1 MKDPN
6 NTRNTAPRRGSPLWI
21 YFVVVILLGVAAG
34 AAAFSGLT
42 GDDLD
47 ALAGTPVFWILG
59 CFIIFGELRPII
71 TPGSTENNGATTST
85 TFSFAALLYAGLP
98 IAAALQA
105 AAVITC
111 GIFRGRTPHRIAF
124 NVSQYTLSLAAA
136 QLVLALFGDL
146 ATPTDLWVPGGA
158 DLPAIALAGAVYFIC
173 NDTLV
178 GSAVALHERVSLVKA
193 LRWDLGYQVLVHLAL
208 LGLAPLMVIA
218 MDRSAAF
225 VPLIVLPFIAVYM
238 NASVSVRREHQALHD
253 GLTGLPNRKLLIV
266 RTEEA
271 LAEARGAE
279 KRSADRTAA
288 EKAAAAKR
296 DSAEQ
301 RDSKEKRDG
310 AERADAEAR
319 AAGMLGPRAAALGP
333 RRRKAADPPRHRAGL
348 FLLDLDRFKEVNDTL
363 GHPTGDRLLQL
374 VAHRLT
380 HSVRPGDLVARLG
393 GDEFAVLLPSV
404 RDEAAAREVA
414 ARLRAALSEPVRLDG
429 MSFDLEGSVG
439 IALFPDHAPDFELLL
454 QRADVAMYN
463 AKEARSGVEI
473 YSPRKDR
480 NSPARLSMLG
490 DLRRA
495 IDRSELELFYQ
506 PKVSLRDGQLVG
518 MEALLRWRHPDKG
531 ILEPV
536 AFLSV
541 AEQTYLMRSITHH
554 VVGAALAQA
563 AAWWREDLTVQVAV
577 NASGRDLFDTGLT
590 ETIEEGLLA
599 RGLPAAALQLE
610 ITERILMN
618 EPAYASDTV
627 GALAELGIPLS
638 LDDFGTGYSSLVR
651 LNRLPVEEIKID
663 SSFVGRLTE
672 STEDAVIVR
681 SIVDLARTLGLR
693 SVAEGVE
700 DPATARMLR
709 EMGCDAAQGWHFGR
723 PMDADTATDW
733 LRRHMQ
739 RAPEPA
745 A

>member
-34 AAAFSGLT
+34 VTAFSGLSRA
-42 GDDLD
+42 DLD
-47 ALAGTPVFWILG
+47 ALAGNPVFWILG

-71 TPGSTENNGATTST
+71 TPGSTENTGATTST

-105 AAVITC
+105 IAVVTC
-111 GIFRGRTPHRIAF
+111 GIFRARSPHRIAF
-124 NVSQYTLSLAAA
+124 NVAQYTLSLAAA
-136 QLVLALFGDL
+136 QFVLALSGDV
-146 ATPTDLWVPGGA
+146 ATPSRLWVPHGS
-158 DLPAIALAGAVYFIC
+158 DLPAIALAGAVYFAC

-178 GSAVALHERVSLVKA
+178 GAAVALHSRVSLLKA
-193 LRWDLGYQVLVHLAL
+193 LRWDLAYQVLVHLAL

-218 MDRSAAF
+218 MDRSAVF
-225 VPLIVLPFIAVYM
+225 VPLIVLPFIAVYL

-279 KRSADRTAA
+279 RRRPRTT
-288 EKAAAAKR
+288 
-296 DSAEQ
+296 
-301 RDSKEKRDG
+301 G
-310 AERADAEAR
+310 
-319 AAGMLGPRAAALGP
+319 LGS
-333 RRRKAADPPRHRAGL
+333 RRRKAADPPDQRAGL

-363 GHPTGDRLLQL
+363 GHPTGDRLLQI

-393 GDEFAVLLPSV
+393 GDEFAVLLPTV

-429 MSFDLEGSVG
+429 MSFDLEASVG

-463 AKEARSGVEI
+463 AKEARTGVET
-473 YSPRKDR
+473 YSPGKDR

-506 PKVSLRDGQLVG
+506 PKISLRDGHLVG

-531 ILEPV
+531 LLEPE

-541 AEQTYLMRSITHH
+541 AEQTYLMRSITHY
-554 VVGAALAQA
+554 VVEAALAQA
-563 AAWWREDLTVQVAV
+563 AAWWRADMPVQVAV
-577 NASGRDLFDTGLT
+577 NASGRDLLDTGLT
-590 ETIEEGLLA
+590 EVIEEGLLA

-651 LNRLPVEEIKID
+651 LKRLPVEEIKID
-663 SSFVGRLTE
+663 SSFVRRLAD
-672 STEDAVIVR
+672 SPDDAVIVR
-681 SIVDLARTLGLR
+681 SIVDLVRTLGLR

-700 DPATARMLR
+700 DPATAERLR
-709 EMGCDAAQGWHFGR
+709 EMGCDAAQGWHFCR
-723 PMDADTATDW
+723 PMDAATATDW
-733 LRRHMQ
+733 LYSVAVPSVK
-739 RAPEPA
+739 APGGA
-745 A
+745 

>member
-21 YFVVVILLGVAAG
+21 YFVVVILLGVTACG
-34 AAAFSGLT
+34 IAFSGVS
-42 GDDLD
+42 GADLD
-47 ALAGTPVFWILG
+47 ALARNPVFWILG
-59 CFIIFGELRPII
+59 CFIVFGELRPII

-85 TFSFAALLYAGLP
+85 TFAFAALLYAGLP
-98 IAAALQA
+98 IAAFLQVI
-105 AAVITC
+105 AVITC
-111 GIFRGRTPHRIAF
+111 GIFRNRTPHRIAF
-124 NVSQYTLSLAAA
+124 NAAQYTLSLAAA
-136 QLVLALFGDL
+136 QFVLALAGDM
-146 ATPTDLWVPGGA
+146 ARPTDLWVPDGK
-158 DLPAIALAGAVYFIC
+158 DLPAIAAAGAVYFVC

-178 GSAVALHERVSLVKA
+178 GAAVALHERVPLLKA
-193 LRWDLGYQVLVHLAL
+193 LRWDLAYQVLVHLAL
-208 LGLAPLMVIA
+208 LGLAPLMVVA
-218 MDRSAAF
+218 MHRSALF
-225 VPLIVLPFIAVYM
+225 VPLIVLPFIAVYL

-271 LAEARGAE
+271 LAEARGAARGAPGHPWSGFGASRRRPAE
-279 KRSADRTAA
+279 PADR
-288 EKAAAAKR
+288 R
-296 DSAEQ
+296 S
-301 RDSKEKRDG
+301 
-310 AERADAEAR
+310 
-319 AAGMLGPRAAALGP
+319 
-333 RRRKAADPPRHRAGL
+333 GL

-393 GDEFAVLLPSV
+393 GDEFAVLLPTV

-414 ARLRAALSEPVRLDG
+414 ARLRAALGEPVRLDG
-429 MSFDLEGSVG
+429 MSFDLEASVG

-463 AKEARSGVEI
+463 AKEARTGVEV
-473 YSPRKDR
+473 YSPGKDR

-506 PKVSLRDGQLVG
+506 PKISLRDGQLVG

-531 ILEPV
+531 LLEPA

-554 VVGAALAQA
+554 VVDAALAQT

-577 NASGRDLFDTGLT
+577 NASGRDLLDTGLT
-590 ETIEEGLLA
+590 ETIEEGLRA

-627 GALAELGIPLS
+627 SALAELGIPLS

-651 LNRLPVEEIKID
+651 LKRLPVEEIKID
-663 SSFVGRLTE
+663 SSFVGRLTT
-672 STEDAVIVR
+672 STDDAVIVR
-681 SIVDLARTLGLR
+681 SIVDLVRTLGLR

-700 DPATARMLR
+700 DPQTARMLR
-709 EMGCDAAQGWHFGR
+709 DMGCDAAQGWHFGR
-723 PMDADTATDW
+723 PMDAATATDW
-733 LRRHMQ
+733 LRSKSV
-739 RAPEPA
+739 EPSA
-745 A
+745 SFT

>member
-21 YFVVVILLGVAAG
+21 YFLVVIMLGVAAG
-34 AAAFSGLT
+34 VTAFTGLSR
-42 GDDLD
+42 GDLD

-98 IAAALQA
+98 VAAALQVV
-105 AAVITC
+105 AVITC
-111 GIFRGRTPHRIAF
+111 GIFRARSPHRIAF
-124 NVSQYTLSLAAA
+124 NAAQYTLSLAAA

-146 ATPTDLWVPGGA
+146 ATPSTLWVPHGS
-158 DLPAIALAGAVYFIC
+158 DLPAIALAGAVYFVC

-178 GSAVALHERVSLVKA
+178 GAAVALHARVSLVKA

-208 LGLAPLMVIA
+208 LGLAPLMVVA
-218 MDRSAAF
+218 MDRSAVF

-279 KRSADRTAA
+279 KRG
-288 EKAAAAKR
+288 
-296 DSAEQ
+296 
-301 RDSKEKRDG
+301 DG
-310 AERADAEAR
+310 RR
-319 AAGMLGPRAAALGP
+319 RPRGTGLGPSRL
-333 RRRKAADPPRHRAGL
+333 RKPADPPNHRAGL

-393 GDEFAVLLPSV
+393 GDEFAVLLPTV

-473 YSPRKDR
+473 YSPGKDR
-480 NSPARLSMLG
+480 NSPARLNMLG

-506 PKVSLRDGQLVG
+506 PKISLRDGHLVG
-518 MEALLRWRHPDKG
+518 MEALLRWRHPDQG
-531 ILEPV
+531 LLEPE
-536 AFLSV
+536 AFLSI
-541 AEQTYLMRSITHH
+541 AEQTYLMRSITHY
-554 VVGAALAQA
+554 VVEAALAQT
-563 AAWWREDLTVQVAV
+563 AAWWREDLAIQVAV
-577 NASGRDLFDTGLT
+577 NASGRDLLDTGLT

-627 GALAELGIPLS
+627 AALGELGIPLS

-651 LNRLPVEEIKID
+651 LKRLPVEEIKID
-663 SSFVGRLTE
+663 SSFVQRLAD
-672 STEDAVIVR
+672 SADDAVIVR
-681 SIVDLARTLGLR
+681 SIVDLVRTLGLR

-700 DPATARMLR
+700 DAATAEALR

-723 PMDADTATDW
+723 PMDAAAATEW
-733 LRRHMQ
+733 LREYSFALPSVQ
-739 RAPEPA
+739 APGSA
-745 A
+745 

>member
-1 MKDPN
+1 MLMKDPN

-21 YFVVVILLGVAAG
+21 YFVAVIVLGIATCAT
-34 AAAFSGLT
+34 AFAGLT

-105 AAVITC
+105 VAVITC

-124 NVSQYTLSLAAA
+124 NTAQYTLSLAAA

-146 ATPTDLWVPGGA
+146 ATPTDLWVPDGA
-158 DLPAIALAGAVYFIC
+158 DLPAIALAGTVYFIC
-173 NDTLV
+173 NDLLV
-178 GSAVALHERVSLVKA
+178 GSAVALHERVSLIKA
-193 LRWDLGYQVLVHLAL
+193 VRFDLGYQVLVHLAL

-225 VPLIVLPFIAVYM
+225 VPLIVLPFIAVYL

-271 LAEARGAE
+271 LAEARAAE
-279 KRSADRTAA
+279 KRDA
-288 EKAAAAKR
+288 EKRGPDKR
-296 DSAEQ
+296 GTDK
-301 RDSKEKRDG
+301 RGTEKRG
-310 AERADAEAR
+310 AGRLA
-319 AAGMLGPRAAALGP
+319 PRAAFGP
-333 RRRKAADPPRHRAGL
+333 RLRKTADPPKHRAGL

-473 YSPRKDR
+473 YSARKDR

-531 ILEPV
+531 VLEPQ

-554 VVGAALAQA
+554 VVTAALAQA

-627 GALAELGIPLS
+627 GALADLGIPLS

-651 LNRLPVEEIKID
+651 LNRLPVEEVKID
-663 SSFVGRLTE
+663 SSFVGRLAE

-681 SIVDLARTLGLR
+681 SIIDLVRTLGLR

-723 PMDADTATDW
+723 PMDAETATAW
-733 LRRHMQ
+733 LRSVYPGGRPPGTPVTS
-739 RAPEPA
+739 RSILTPPS
-745 A
+745 

>member
-21 YFVVVILLGVAAG
+21 YFVVVILLGLAAG
-34 AAAFSGLT
+34 TAAFSGLSRA
-42 GDDLD
+42 DLD
-47 ALAGTPVFWILG
+47 ALVGNPVFWILG

-105 AAVITC
+105 VAVITC
-111 GIFRGRTPHRIAF
+111 GIFRGRSPHRIAF

-136 QLVLALFGDL
+136 QFVLALSGDM
-146 ATPTDLWVPGGA
+146 ATPSRLWVPHGS
-158 DLPAIALAGAVYFIC
+158 DLPAIALAGAVYFAC

-178 GSAVALHERVSLVKA
+178 GAAVALHARVSLLKA
-193 LRWDLGYQVLVHLAL
+193 LRWDLAYQVLVHLAL

-218 MDRSAAF
+218 MDRSAVF
-225 VPLIVLPFIAVYM
+225 VPLIVLPFIAVYL

-271 LAEARGAE
+271 LAEARGA
-279 KRSADRTAA
+279 DR
-288 EKAAAAKR
+288 R
-296 DSAEQ
+296 LP
-301 RDSKEKRDG
+301 
-310 AERADAEAR
+310 R
-319 AAGMLGPRAAALGP
+319 AAGLGS
-333 RRRKAADPPRHRAGL
+333 RRRKALDPPAHRAGL

-393 GDEFAVLLPSV
+393 GDEFAVLLPTV

-429 MSFDLEGSVG
+429 MSFDLEASVG

-463 AKEARSGVEI
+463 AKEARTGVET
-473 YSPRKDR
+473 YSPGKDR
-480 NSPARLSMLG
+480 NSPARLTMLG

-495 IDRSELELFYQ
+495 IDRSELELYYQ
-506 PKVSLRDGQLVG
+506 PKISLHDGHLVG
-518 MEALLRWRHPDKG
+518 MEALLRWRHPDEG
-531 ILEPV
+531 LLEPE

-541 AEQTYLMRSITHH
+541 AEQTYLMRSITHY
-554 VVGAALAQA
+554 VVEAALTQA
-563 AAWWREDLTVQVAV
+563 AAWWRADMPVQVAV
-577 NASGRDLFDTGLT
+577 NASGRDLLDTGLT
-590 ETIEEGLLA
+590 EVIEEGLLA

-627 GALAELGIPLS
+627 SALAELGIPLS

-651 LNRLPVEEIKID
+651 LKRLPVEEIKID
-663 SSFVGRLTE
+663 SSFVRRLAD
-672 STEDAVIVR
+672 SPDDAVIVR
-681 SIVDLARTLGLR
+681 SIVDLVRTLGLR

-700 DPATARMLR
+700 DAAIAERLR
-709 EMGCDAAQGWHFGR
+709 EMGCEAAQGWHFCR
-723 PMDADTATDW
+723 PMDAETATEW
-733 LRRHMQ
+733 LRRHAH

>member
-34 AAAFSGLT
+34 GAAFSGLSAA
-42 GDDLD
+42 DLD
-47 ALAGTPVFWILG
+47 ALVGTPVFWILG

-105 AAVITC
+105 VAVITC
-111 GIFRGRTPHRIAF
+111 GIFRGRAPHRIAF
-124 NVSQYTLSLAAA
+124 NAAQYTLSLAAA
-136 QLVLALFGDL
+136 QLVLALSGDL
-146 ATPTDLWVPGGA
+146 ATPSALWVPHGA
-158 DLPAIALAGAVYFIC
+158 DLPAIALAGAVYFAC
-173 NDTLV
+173 NDVLV
-178 GSAVALHERVSLVKA
+178 GSAVALHARVPLVKA
-193 LRWDLGYQVLVHLAL
+193 LRLDLAYQVLVHLAL
-208 LGLAPLMVIA
+208 LGLAPLMVVA
-218 MDRSAAF
+218 MDRSALF

-271 LAEARGAE
+271 LAEARGAV
-279 KRSADRTAA
+279 RR
-288 EKAAAAKR
+288 
-296 DSAEQ
+296 
-301 RDSKEKRDG
+301 G
-310 AERADAEAR
+310 AERRRPGLA
-319 AAGMLGPRAAALGP
+319 
-333 RRRKAADPPRHRAGL
+333 RRKTADPPDGRAGL

-429 MSFDLEGSVG
+429 MSFDLEASVG

-473 YSPRKDR
+473 YSPAKDR

-506 PKVSLRDGQLVG
+506 PKVSLRDGHLVG
-518 MEALLRWRHPDKG
+518 MEALLRWRHPDQG
-531 ILEPV
+531 VLEPE

-554 VVGAALAQA
+554 VVTCALAQT
-563 AAWWREDLTVQVAV
+563 AAWWREDLAVQVAV
-577 NASGRDLFDTGLT
+577 NASGRDLLDTGLA

-627 GALAELGIPLS
+627 GALADLGIPLS

-651 LNRLPVEEIKID
+651 LKRLPVEEIKID
-663 SSFVGRLTE
+663 ASFVRRLAE
-672 STEDAVIVR
+672 SPDDAVIVR
-681 SIVDLARTLGLR
+681 SIVDLVRTLGLR

-700 DPATARMLR
+700 DPGTAQTLR
-709 EMGCDAAQGWHFGR
+709 DMGCDAAQGWHFGR
-723 PMDADTATDW
+723 PMDAATATAW
-733 LRRHMQ
+733 LRRHA
-739 RAPEPA
+739 RKAPEPA

>member
-34 AAAFSGLT
+34 GAAFSGLT

-47 ALAGTPVFWILG
+47 ALASTPVFWILG

-105 AAVITC
+105 VAVITC
-111 GIFRGRTPHRIAF
+111 GIFRGRSPHRIAF
-124 NVSQYTLSLAAA
+124 NVAQYTLSLAAA
-136 QLVLALFGDL
+136 QLVLALFGNL
-146 ATPTDLWVPGGA
+146 ATPTDLWVPDGA
-158 DLPAIALAGAVYFIC
+158 DLLAIALAGTFYFIC

-178 GSAVALHERVSLVKA
+178 GSAVALHERVSLIKA

-208 LGLAPLMVIA
+208 LGLAPLMVVA

-225 VPLIVLPFIAVYM
+225 VPLIVLPFIAVYL

-279 KRSADRTAA
+279 KRGA
-288 EKAAAAKR
+288 
-296 DSAEQ
+296 
-301 RDSKEKRDG
+301 EKRD
-310 AERADAEAR
+310 AEDRDAEKR
-319 AAGMLGPRAAALGP
+319 ATKKHGEHRAGKPAPRPAFAP
-333 RRRKAADPPRHRAGL
+333 RLRRTGDPQHRAGL

-414 ARLRAALSEPVRLDG
+414 VRLRTALSQPVRLDG

-439 IALFPDHAPDFELLL
+439 IALFPDHATDFEQLL

-480 NSPARLSMLG
+480 NSPARLGMLG

-495 IDRSELELFYQ
+495 VDRAELELFYQ
-506 PKVSLRDGQLVG
+506 PKVSLRDGHLVG

-531 ILEPV
+531 ILEPE

-627 GALAELGIPLS
+627 GSLAELGIPLS

-651 LNRLPVEEIKID
+651 LNRLPVEEVKID
-663 SSFVGRLTE
+663 SSFVGRLAE

-681 SIVDLARTLGLR
+681 SIIDLVRTLGLR

-700 DPATARMLR
+700 DPVTAQMLR
-709 EMGCDAAQGWHFGR
+709 EMGCDAAQGWYFGR
-723 PMDADTATDW
+723 PMDAETATDW

>member
-21 YFVVVILLGVAAG
+21 YFVAVILLGGVACAV
-34 AAAFSGLT
+34 AFTGLT
-42 GDDLD
+42 GADLD
-47 ALAGTPVFWILG
+47 ALVRMPVFWILA
-59 CFIIFGELRPII
+59 CFIIFGELRPIV
-71 TPGSTENNGATTST
+71 TPGSTGHNGATTST

-105 AAVITC
+105 VAVITC

-124 NVSQYTLSLAAA
+124 NVAQYVLSFAAA
-136 QLVLALFGDL
+136 ELVLALFGDV
-146 ATPTDLWVPGGA
+146 ATPTDPWVPDGA
-158 DLPAIALAGAVYFIC
+158 DLPAVALAGTVYFLC

-178 GSAVALHERVSLVKA
+178 GSAIALHERISLVKA

-208 LGLAPLMVIA
+208 LGLAPLMVVA
-218 MDRSAAF
+218 MDRSAVF
-225 VPLIVLPFIAVYM
+225 LPLIVLPFIAVYL

-279 KRSADRTAA
+279 KRDTEKRTA
-288 EKAAAAKR
+288 
-296 DSAEQ
+296 
-301 RDSKEKRDG
+301 
-310 AERADAEAR
+310 
-319 AAGMLGPRAAALGP
+319 P
-333 RRRKAADPPRHRAGL
+333 RRGGRAGIGSRLRKTTDDPKHRCGL

-363 GHPTGDRLLQL
+363 GHPTGDRLLQI

-404 RDEAAAREVA
+404 RDEANAREVA

-429 MSFDLEGSVG
+429 MSFDLEASVG

-463 AKEARSGVEI
+463 AKEARSGVAI
-473 YSPRKDR
+473 YSARKDR
-480 NSPARLSMLG
+480 NSPARLRMLG

-495 IDRSELELFYQ
+495 VDRSELELFYQ
-506 PKVSLRDGQLVG
+506 PKVALRDGQLVG
-518 MEALLRWRHPDKG
+518 MEALLRWRHPDRG
-531 ILEPV
+531 ILEP
-536 AFLSV
+536 ASFLSV
-541 AEQTYLMRSITHH
+541 AEQTYLMRSITRH
-554 VVGAALAQA
+554 VVEAALTQA

-663 SSFVGRLTE
+663 SSFVGRLVE
-672 STEDAVIVR
+672 SPEDAVIVR

-700 DPATARMLR
+700 DPATAGMLR
-709 EMGCDAAQGWHFGR
+709 EIGCDAAQGWHFGR
-723 PMDADTATDW
+723 PMDAETATDW
-733 LRRHMQ
+733 LRRHVQ

>member
-21 YFVVVILLGVAAG
+21 YFVVVILLGVAACG
-34 AAAFSGLT
+34 TAFSGLS
-42 GDDLD
+42 GADLD
-47 ALAGTPVFWILG
+47 ALAGAPVFWILG
-59 CFIIFGELRPII
+59 CFIIYGELRPII
-71 TPGSTENNGATTST
+71 TPGSRENNGATTST

-98 IAAALQA
+98 IAAALQVI
-105 AAVITC
+105 AVITC
-111 GIFRGRTPHRIAF
+111 GVLRGRGPQRIAF
-124 NVSQYTLSLAAA
+124 NAAQYTLSLAAA
-136 QLVLALFGDL
+136 QFALALFGVI
-146 ATPTDLWVPGGA
+146 ATPTNPWVPDGG
-158 DLPAIALAGAVYFIC
+158 DLPAIALAGAVYFAC
-173 NDTLV
+173 NHTLV
-178 GSAVALHERVSLVKA
+178 GSAVALHERISLAKA
-193 LRWDLGYQVLVHLAL
+193 LRVDLGYQVLVHLAL
-208 LGLAPLMVIA
+208 LGLAPLMVVA
-218 MDRSAAF
+218 MDRSALF
-225 VPLIVLPFIAVYM
+225 VPLIVLPFIAVYL

-271 LAEARGAE
+271 LTEARGAV
-279 KRSADRTAA
+279 K
-288 EKAAAAKR
+288 
-296 DSAEQ
+296 
-301 RDSKEKRDG
+301 
-310 AERADAEAR
+310 
-319 AAGMLGPRAAALGP
+319 RAAAHRASCAAVGRS
-333 RRRKAADPPRHRAGL
+333 RRRKSEPAHDRAGL

-404 RDEAAAREVA
+404 RDEEAAREVA
-414 ARLRAALSEPVRLDG
+414 VRLRAALSEPVRLDG
-429 MSFDLEGSVG
+429 MSFELEGSVG

-473 YSPRKDR
+473 YSPAKDR

-506 PKVSLRDGQLVG
+506 PKVSLRDGHLVG

-531 ILEPV
+531 VLEPE

-554 VVGAALAQA
+554 VVDAALTQA

-577 NASGRDLFDTGLT
+577 NASGRDLLDTGLT

-627 GALAELGIPLS
+627 SALADLGIPLS

-651 LNRLPVEEIKID
+651 LKRLPVEEIKID
-663 SSFVGRLTE
+663 ASFVGRLAD
-672 STEDAVIVR
+672 SADDAVIVR
-681 SIVDLARTLGLR
+681 SIVDLVRTLGLR

-700 DPATARMLR
+700 DPATARILR
-709 EMGCDAAQGWHFGR
+709 DMGCDAAQGWHFGR
-723 PMDADTATDW
+723 PMDAATATEW

>member
-34 AAAFSGLT
+34 VAAFSGLT
-42 GDDLD
+42 RADLD
-47 ALAGTPVFWILG
+47 ALAGTPVFWILA

-111 GIFRGRTPHRIAF
+111 GIFRGRSPHRIAF
-124 NVSQYTLSLAAA
+124 NVAQYTLSLAAA
-136 QLVLALFGDL
+136 QLVLALSGDL
-146 ATPTDLWVPGGA
+146 ATPSRLWVPHGS
-158 DLPAIALAGAVYFIC
+158 DLPAIALAGAVYFTC

-178 GSAVALHERVSLVKA
+178 GAAVALHARVSLVKA
-193 LRWDLGYQVLVHLAL
+193 LRWDLAYQVLVHLAL

-218 MDRSAAF
+218 MDRSAVF
-225 VPLIVLPFIAVYM
+225 VPLIVLPFIAVYL

-271 LAEARGAE
+271 LAEARGA
-279 KRSADRTAA
+279 DR
-288 EKAAAAKR
+288 R
-296 DSAEQ
+296 LP
-301 RDSKEKRDG
+301 
-310 AERADAEAR
+310 R
-319 AAGMLGPRAAALGP
+319 AAGLGA
-333 RRRKAADPPRHRAGL
+333 RRRKAADPPDQRAGL

-393 GDEFAVLLPSV
+393 GDEFAVLLPTV

-429 MSFDLEGSVG
+429 MSFDLEASVG

-463 AKEARSGVEI
+463 AKEARTGVET
-473 YSPRKDR
+473 YSPGKDR

-495 IDRSELELFYQ
+495 LDRSELELFYQ
-506 PKVSLRDGQLVG
+506 PKISLRDGHLVG
-518 MEALLRWRHPDKG
+518 MEALLRWRHPDQG
-531 ILEPV
+531 LLEPE

-541 AEQTYLMRSITHH
+541 AEQTYLMRSITHY
-554 VVGAALAQA
+554 VVQAALAQT
-563 AAWWREDLTVQVAV
+563 AAWWRADMPVQVAV
-577 NASGRDLFDTGLT
+577 NASGRDLLDTGLT
-590 ETIEEGLLA
+590 EVIEEGLLA

-627 GALAELGIPLS
+627 SALAELGIPLS

-651 LNRLPVEEIKID
+651 LKRLPVEEIKID
-663 SSFVGRLTE
+663 SSFVRRLAD
-672 STEDAVIVR
+672 SPDDAVIVR
-681 SIVDLARTLGLR
+681 SIVDLVRTLGLR

-700 DPATARMLR
+700 DPATAERLR
-709 EMGCDAAQGWHFGR
+709 EMGCDAAQGWHFCR
-723 PMDADTATDW
+723 PMDAATATDW
-733 LRRHMQ
+733 LYSFAVPSVK
-739 RAPEPA
+739 APGGA
-745 A
+745 

>member
-6 NTRNTAPRRGSPLWI
+6 NTRNTLPRRGSPLWI
-21 YFVVVILLGVAAG
+21 FFVVVIALGVAVFALTL
-34 AAAFSGLT
+34 ARLSGP
-42 GDDLD
+42 DVH
-47 ALAGTPVFWILG
+47 ALVRNPVFWILG
-59 CFIIFGELRPII
+59 AFIVFGELRPII

-85 TFSFAALLYAGLP
+85 TFAFAALLYAGLP
-98 IAAALQA
+98 IAAVLQTV
-105 AAVITC
+105 AVITC
-111 GIFRGRTPHRIAF
+111 GVFRSRTPHRIAF
-124 NVSQYTLSLAAA
+124 NAAQYTLSLGAAH
-136 QLVLALFGDL
+136 LVLLAFGVN
-146 ATPTDLWVPGGA
+146 AAPTGLWVPEGS
-158 DLPAIALAGAVYFIC
+158 DLGAIALAGAVYFIC

-178 GSAVALHERVSLVKA
+178 GAAIALHERVSLVKA

-208 LGLAPLMVIA
+208 LGLAPLMVVA

-225 VPLIVLPFIAVYM
+225 VPLIVLPFIAVYL

-253 GLTGLPNRKLLIV
+253 GLTGLPNRKMLIV

-271 LAEARGAE
+271 LAEVRG
-279 KRSADRTAA
+279 S
-288 EKAAAAKR
+288 
-296 DSAEQ
+296 
-301 RDSKEKRDG
+301 
-310 AERADAEAR
+310 EAR
-319 AAGMLGPRAAALGP
+319 RLSGMVGAA
-333 RRRKAADPPRHRAGL
+333 RRRQVEGPPAQRVGL

-393 GDEFAVLLPSV
+393 GDEFAVLLPTV
-404 RDEAAAREVA
+404 RDAQAAREVA

-429 MSFDLEGSVG
+429 LSFDLEASVG
-439 IALFPDHAPDFELLL
+439 IALFPDHAPDYELLL
-454 QRADVAMYN
+454 QRADVAMYT
-463 AKEARSGVEI
+463 AKENRTGVEV
-473 YSPRKDR
+473 YAPGKDR
-480 NSPARLSMLG
+480 NSPARLGMLG

-495 IDRSELELFYQ
+495 IDRGELELFYQ
-506 PKVSLRDGQLVG
+506 PKISLRDGGLVG
-518 MEALLRWRHPDKG
+518 MEALLRWRHPEQG
-531 ILEPV
+531 LLEPQH
-536 AFLSV
+536 FLPI
-541 AEQTYLMRSITHH
+541 AEQTYLMRSITRE
-554 VVGAALAQA
+554 VVNDALAQT
-563 AAWWREDLTVQVAV
+563 AAWWKDDLTVQVSV
-577 NASGRDLFDTGLT
+577 NASGRDLLDTGLT

-627 GALAELGIPLS
+627 TALAELGIPLS

-651 LNRLPVEEIKID
+651 LKRLPVEEIKID
-663 SSFVGRLTE
+663 SSFVRRL
-672 STEDAVIVR
+672 SVSGDDAVIVR
-681 SIVDLARTLGLR
+681 SIVDLVRNLGLR

-700 DPATARMLR
+700 DPKTARMLR

-723 PMDADTATDW
+723 PMDAATATDW
-733 LRRHMQ
+733 LRRRME

>member
-6 NTRNTAPRRGSPLWI
+6 NTRNTVPRRGSPLWT
-21 YFVVVILLGVAAG
+21 YFVVVVLAG
-34 AAAFSGLT
+34 AAACSV
-42 GDDLD
+42 
-47 ALAGTPVFWILG
+47 ALAGLSGAEVDALVGNPLFWILG
-59 CFIIFGELRPII
+59 CFIVFGELRPII

-98 IAAALQA
+98 IAALLH
-105 AAVITC
+105 AVAVTTC
-111 GIFRGRTPHRIAF
+111 GVLRGRSPHRIAF
-124 NVSQYTLSLAAA
+124 NVAQYTLSLGAA
-136 QLVLALFGDL
+136 QLVLMLFGVH
-146 ATPTDLWVPGGA
+146 ASPTSLWVPEGA
-158 DLPAIALAGAVYFIC
+158 DLPAIALAGAAYFAC

-178 GSAVALHERVSLVKA
+178 AAAIALHERVSLLKA

-208 LGLAPLMVIA
+208 LGLAPLMVVA

-225 VPLIVLPFIAVYM
+225 VPLIVLPFIAVYL

-271 LAEARGAE
+271 LAAVRGG
-279 KRSADRTAA
+279 RSSR
-288 EKAAAAKR
+288 
-296 DSAEQ
+296 
-301 RDSKEKRDG
+301 
-310 AERADAEAR
+310 
-319 AAGMLGPRAAALGP
+319 LPGPGP
-333 RRRKAADPPRHRAGL
+333 ARRRNPERPERRAGL

-393 GDEFAVLLPSV
+393 GDEFAVLLPTI
-404 RDEAAAREVA
+404 RDAAAAREVA

-429 MSFDLEGSVG
+429 MTFDLEGSVG

-463 AKEARSGVEI
+463 AKGNRTGVEV
-473 YSPRKDR
+473 YSPTKDR
-480 NSPARLSMLG
+480 NSPARLTMLG

-495 IDRSELELFYQ
+495 VDRGELELFYQ
-506 PKVSLRDGQLVG
+506 PKISLHDGQLVG
-518 MEALLRWRHPDKG
+518 MEALVRWRHPDQG
-531 ILEPV
+531 LLEPEH
-536 AFLSV
+536 FLPI
-541 AEQTYLMRSITHH
+541 AEQTYLMRSITQH
-554 VVGAALAQA
+554 VVEAALAQA
-563 AAWWREDLTVQVAV
+563 AEWWREDLTVQVAV
-577 NASGRDLFDTGLT
+577 NASGRDLLDGGLI
-590 ETIEEGLLA
+590 ETIENGLLR
-599 RGLPAAALQLE
+599 RGLPAASLQLE

-627 GALAELGIPLS
+627 AALAALGIPLS

-651 LNRLPVEEIKID
+651 LKRMPVEEVKID
-663 SSFVGRLTE
+663 ASFVRRIAT
-672 STEDAVIVR
+672 SPDDAVIVR

-700 DPATARMLR
+700 DPQTALLLC
-709 EMGCDAAQGWHFGR
+709 EIGCDAAQGWHFGR
-723 PMDADTATDW
+723 PMDAATATDW
-733 LRRHMQ
+733 LRRHME